1 MKGAACSKQGLKD
14 IARTKETC
22 TNKREHDEKG
32 KDVEVS
38 SLELL

>member
-1 MKGAACSKQGLKD
+1 MKGSACSKQGLKG

-22 TNKREHDEKG
+22 TNKREHNEKG
-32 KDVEVS
+32 KDVKAS